1 MWQLRKNI
9 IDTFD
14 GRESEGYYV
23 VDIGITIDNEKGYNR
38 IVTEYRPEIPIHILI
53 IRQWEFLLLPLFNI
67 IENFKITMMANT
79 FDDIITCS
87 YKEYHQIILNYNNLS
102 HHSSCEA
109 EDWLKMYLYVLLD
122 YKTKCFVR
130 IL

>member
-1 MWQLRKNI
+1 MYNLWFAQQYQRRFYVTAECSHVATAKNI

-23 VDIGITIDNEKGYNR
+23 VDIGITIDNEKGTTG

-79 FDDIITCS
+79 LMIS
-87 YKEYHQIILNYNNLS
+87 
-102 HHSSCEA
+102 
-109 EDWLKMYLYVLLD
+109 
-122 YKTKCFVR
+122 
-130 IL
+130 